1 MQTHENLLK
10 IVIKKEEDYEPWG
23 IKKRWEKEDEK
34 YPDCSVGC
42 KYFIPLSGEL
52 GCDWGVCSNPLSHRS
67 GLLTFEHQG
76 CQKFETLG
84 R

>member
-23 IKKRWEKEDEK
+23 SRIRWELPNEA
-34 YPDCSVGC
+34 YSDCSEGC
-42 KYFIPLSGEL
+42 RFYSPLKGGL
-52 GCDWGVCSNPLSHRS
+52 GFDWGVCTNNKSHRC

-76 CQKFETLG
+76 CQQFEK
-84 R
+84 